1 MQVILRETEAG
12 DLPIFLEQ
20 QLDPEAVQMAAL
32 SARDRDAF
40 MAHWGKIFGDE
51 TVFTRTVM
59 LGDEV
64 AGYVVCF
71 QRDGKRLVGYWIG
84 REYWGRGV
92 GTQALAGLLR
102 LVKERPLFAFAA
114 EQNLASIRILEK
126 CNFVRRDRLV
136 GEDGIPEIVFEL
148 AIPDGL
154 SRSGVTS

>member
-32 SARDRDAF
+32 SSRDRDAF

-59 LGDEV
+59 LEDKI

-71 QRDGKRLVGYWIG
+71 ERDGRRLVGYWIG

-92 GTQALAGLLR
+92 GTKALAALLR
-102 LVKERPLFAFAA
+102 LVGQRPLFAYAA
-114 EQNLASIRILEK
+114 EQNLASIRVLEK
-126 CNFVRRDRLV
+126 CGFVSRDRLV

-148 AIPDGL
+148 GPE
-154 SRSGVTS
+154 

>member
-1 MQVILRETEAG
+1 MQVILRETDAG

-32 SARDRDAF
+32 SSRDRDAF

-59 LGDEV
+59 LEEKV

-71 QRDGKRLVGYWIG
+71 ERDGRRLVGYWIG

-92 GTQALAGLLR
+92 GTQALAALLR
-102 LVKERPLFAFAA
+102 LVDTRPLFAYAA
-114 EQNLASIRILEK
+114 EQNLASIRVLEK
-126 CNFVRRDRLV
+126 CGFVRRDRLV

-148 AIPDGL
+148 SAG
-154 SRSGVTS
+154 R

>member
-1 MQVILRETEAG
+1 MQVVLRGTEAG

-32 SARDRDAF
+32 SSRDRDAF

-59 LGDEV
+59 LEDQI

-71 QRDGKRLVGYWIG
+71 ERDGRKLVGYWIG
-84 REYWGRGV
+84 REYWGRGI
-92 GTQALAGLLR
+92 GTQALAALLH
-102 LVKERPLFAFAA
+102 LVGERPLFAYAA
-114 EQNLASIRILEK
+114 EQNLASIRVLEK
-126 CNFVRRDRLV
+126 CGFVRRDRLV

-148 AIPDGL
+148 CAG
-154 SRSGVTS
+154 

>member
-1 MQVILRETEAG
+1 MQVILRDTEAG

-20 QLDPEAVQMAAL
+20 QLDPQAAQMAAL
-32 SARDRDAF
+32 SSRDRDAF
-40 MAHWGKIFGDE
+40 MAHWGKTFGDE

-59 LGDEV
+59 LGEQV

-71 QRDGKRLVGYWIG
+71 ERDGRKLVGYWIG

-92 GTQALAGLLR
+92 GTQALAALLP

-114 EQNLASIRILEK
+114 EQNLASIRVLEK
-126 CNFVRRDRLV
+126 CGFVRRDRLV

-148 AIPDGL
+148 GAG
-154 SRSGVTS
+154 